1 MIKFFNFKKT
11 NNFKALEKFLEKRR
25 TGKNVDTSIVT
36 KILNDV
42 KKNKNRAVL
51 KYEKKFSNNKI
62 LNPTKAEI
70 TKSIKSLISI
80 KKSAYFIENQDT
92 HMQKFH

>member
-51 KYEKKFSNNKI
+51 KYEKKFSKNN
-62 LNPTKAEI
+62 LC
-70 TKSIKSLISI
+70 
-80 KKSAYFIENQDT
+80 Y
-92 HMQKFH
+92 

>member
-42 KKNKNRAVL
+42 KKNKNKAVL
-51 KYEKKFSNNKI
+51 KYEKNLVIIKYLSHQKPKLQNQLNLWI
-62 LNPTKAEI
+62 LK
-70 TKSIKSLISI
+70 
-80 KKSAYFIENQDT
+80 
-92 HMQKFH
+92 